1 MCESFSW
8 FISSPTL
15 GRLSFFILKILIHG
29 QMLSHCSLICIFLMK
44 SVEYLVYFD
53 IYLFSQIFDLLK
65 LCFIIE
71 CWEFFIYSGFKRFIR
86 YWSLSIIPQWLVFS
100 IEFSPLLTVTCKN
113 QMFFLSFYPYFS
125 FMVCILFKIFQT
137 SVTKMSW
144 FVFFYKFT
152 VSDSK
157 LRFSIHFAFTFSEEY
172 GSRFIFLY
180 MDF

>member
-1 MCESFSW
+1 
-8 FISSPTL
+8 
-15 GRLSFFILKILIHG
+15 
-29 QMLSHCSLICIFLMK
+29 MLSHCGLICIFLMK
-44 SVEYLVYFD
+44 SVEYLVYFFIWTLTLIN

-65 LCFIIE
+65 LCFVE
-71 CWEFFIYSGFKRFIR
+71 CWDFFIYSGFKPFIR
-86 YWSLSIIPQWLVFS
+86 YWSVSIIPQWLVFS
-100 IEFSPLLTVTCKN
+100 IEFSPLLN
-113 QMFFLSFYPYFS
+113 QMFLSFYPYFS
-125 FMVCILFKIFQT
+125 FMVCVLFKIFQT

>member
-1 MCESFSW
+1 
-8 FISSPTL
+8 
-15 GRLSFFILKILIHG
+15 
-29 QMLSHCSLICIFLMK
+29 MLSHCGLICIFLMK
-44 SVEYLVYFD
+44 SVEYLVYFFIWTLTLIN

-65 LCFIIE
+65 LCFVE
-71 CWEFFIYSGFKRFIR
+71 CWEFFIYSGFKPFIR
-86 YWSLSIIPQWLVFS
+86 YWSVNIIPQWLVFS
-100 IEFSPLLTVTCKN
+100 IEFSPLLN
-113 QMFFLSFYPYFS
+113 QMFLSFYPYFS
-125 FMVCILFKIFQT
+125 FMVCVLFKIFQT